1 MTGTVQRWGFCPQEN
16 QCFVLSQGSIDN
28 KAEDFYTGNY
38 PLCINDTE
46 YIFDNYCDQS
56 RWTSRTKFIATK
68 LLEAAENDE
77 FVLYCSPYKAV
88 LPDIENKENYLGGDL
103 PQAQQATQTIGPNFV
118 GSSADANISYLL
130 FRHKNPNGR
139 KLINDEQNT
148 CINNVCVLRYKDSGI
163 FKAAFATTL
172 NKV

>member
-1 MTGTVQRWGFCPQEN
+1 MNELTALTERAADGTNYRCIDYQWKETVLQYDWNYQRWGFCPQEN

-103 PQAQQATQTIGPNFV
+103 PQAQQATQTMYKLCRV
-118 GSSADANISYLL
+118 Q
-130 FRHKNPNGR
+130 RRR
-139 KLINDEQNT
+139 K
-148 CINNVCVLRYKDSGI
+148 Y
-163 FKAAFATTL
+163 
-172 NKV
+172 